1 MQDFSKQI
9 SRCQEHLEVKLML
22 QSLVNSEDIKRVK
35 ENMDLQNKII
45 LQANT
50 DLETR
55 FTELKNSYVT

>member
-1 MQDFSKQI
+1 
-9 SRCQEHLEVKLML
+9 ML

-55 FTELKNSYVT
+55 LTELKNSYAT

>member
-9 SRCQEHLEVKLML
+9 SKCQEHLEVKLML

-35 ENMDLQNKII
+35 ENMELQNKII

-50 DLETR
+50 DLENR
-55 FTELKNSYVT
+55 LTELEKSYVT

>member
-9 SRCQEHLEVKLML
+9 SKCQEHLEVKLML

-35 ENMDLQNKII
+35 ENMESQNKII

-50 DLETR
+50 DLKTKL
-55 FTELKNSYVT
+55 TELEKSYIT

>member
-1 MQDFSKQI
+1 MQDFSKQD
-9 SRCQEHLEVKLML
+9 SKCQEHLEVKLML

-35 ENMDLQNKII
+35 ENMESQNKII

-55 FTELKNSYVT
+55 FTELKNSYAT